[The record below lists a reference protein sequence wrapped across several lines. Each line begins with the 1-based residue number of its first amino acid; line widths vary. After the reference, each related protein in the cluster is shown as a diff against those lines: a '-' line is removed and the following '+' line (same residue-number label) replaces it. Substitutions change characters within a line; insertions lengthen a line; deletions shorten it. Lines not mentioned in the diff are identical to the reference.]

1 MAAGYGAPRP
11 KKPTRIQSARIPA
24 LSTTG
29 RQRPPAA
36 DFLLNHQAEWP
47 EAYTAQATKDDACMR
62 AWCANGPSALTSI
75 HHPQNTTDRPQRL
88 SHVNHVAPS
97 AENPAGLDLG
107 FTLSY

>member
-1 MAAGYGAPRP
+1 MAHRARKTHTDSVSPYPR
-11 KKPTRIQSARIPA
+11 
-24 LSTTG
+24 LEHH
-29 RQRPPAA
+29 RPPAA

-97 AENPAGLDLG
+97 AENPAGLDLR